1 MHPCITIAF
10 IIFTPGG
17 DNAFLSWA
25 RRLPVAEKK
34 RLPRGNA
41 YDDNTIQSIK
51 EYFRLE
57 DEEHLFRYIKHR
69 MVYSTD
75 DS

>member
-1 MHPCITIAF
+1 MAEE
-10 IIFTPGG
+10 
-17 DNAFLSWA
+17 S
-25 RRLPVAEKK
+25 VAEKK

-41 YDDNTIQSIK
+41 YDDATIESIK

-57 DEEHLFRYIKHR
+57 DEEHLYRYIKRR

>member
-1 MHPCITIAF
+1 MAEESV
-10 IIFTPGG
+10 
-17 DNAFLSWA
+17 AEES
-25 RRLPVAEKK
+25 VAEKK

-41 YDDNTIQSIK
+41 YDDATIESIK

-57 DEEHLFRYIKHR
+57 DEEHLYRYIKRR

>member
-1 MHPCITIAF
+1 MRKLA
-10 IIFTPGG
+10 
-17 DNAFLSWA
+17 
-25 RRLPVAEKK
+25 VAEKADK
-34 RLPRGNA
+34 KHQVRGHA
-41 YDDNTIQSIK
+41 YDDATIESIK

-57 DEEHLFRYIKHR
+57 DEEHLYRYIKRR

>member
-1 MHPCITIAF
+1 MAA
-10 IIFTPGG
+10 G
-17 DNAFLSWA
+17 S
-25 RRLPVAEKK
+25 VAEKK

-41 YDDNTIQSIK
+41 YDDATIESMR

-57 DEEHLFRYIKHR
+57 DEEHLYRYIKR
-69 MVYSTD
+69 RLVYSTD

>member
-1 MHPCITIAF
+1 
-10 IIFTPGG
+10 
-17 DNAFLSWA
+17 
-25 RRLPVAEKK
+25 VAEESEEKK

-41 YDDNTIQSIK
+41 YDDTTIANIK

-57 DEEHLFRYIKHR
+57 DEEHLYRYIKHR